1 MVMYL
6 PQAKA
11 FRQPESCD
19 SGHDTGLPNDNALF
33 ARVWN
38 PKGGA
43 MIIDQV
49 SQAVAAASSI
59 PMLDNTAKL
68 VWRGLAEG
76 RITDIDAEHLS
87 GAVEARRDVLRSKP
101 RRSVAQQPQARPRAC
116 RSPDRTRSIRRR
128 RGLAASGAVPGTIAA
143 HFTTGE
149 IAALT
154 VIARQC
160 QRSRSCDWFMDRIAA
175 IAGVSRTTVRNA
187 LRQAQALG
195 LISIQERRLTAWRSD
210 SNIIRVVSAEWLA
223 WLGLGGGCKKAQ
235 ATNNHFYNQKETIG
249 KAGYNQP
256 LFAVRSG
263 LSVATVIDSRHAK
276 PRHDYGTALH
286 R

>member
-1 MVMYL
+1 ML
-6 PQAKA
+6 
-11 FRQPESCD
+11 ESQL
-19 SGHDTGLPNDNALF
+19 SEAISTARNLNSLDNA
-33 ARVWN
+33 ARL
-38 PKGGA
+38 
-43 MIIDQV
+43 M
-49 SQAVAAASSI
+49 
-59 PMLDNTAKL
+59 
-68 VWRGLAEG
+68 WRGHGEGLVDDSAAE
-76 RITDIDAEHLS
+76 RLS
-87 GAVEARRDVLRSKP
+87 AAIEARRSAFKVRSPKTPAQP
-101 RRSVAQQPQARPRAC
+101 RRAHPRPC

-187 LRQAQALG
+187 LRQAQRLG

-210 SNIIRVVSAEWLA
+210 SNVIRVVSPEWLA
-223 WLGLGGGCKKAQ
+223 WLGLGGGCKNVHP
-235 ATNNHFYNQKETIG
+235 TNNQFYNQKEKIG
-249 KAGYNQP
+249 KTEHNP
-256 LFAVRSG
+256 SLFSVRSS
-263 LSVATVIDSRHAK
+263 LNLATVIDSRDEQH
-276 PRHDYGTALH
+276 RYDYRTALD

>member
-1 MVMYL
+1 M
-6 PQAKA
+6 
-11 FRQPESCD
+11 F
-19 SGHDTGLPNDNALF
+19 T
-33 ARVWN
+33 
-38 PKGGA
+38 
-43 MIIDQV
+43 DQV
-49 SQAVAAASSI
+49 SQAVAAAYSI

-76 RITDIDAEHLS
+76 VIDDAAAERLS
-87 GAVEARRDVLRSKP
+87 ADVEARRDALRSKP
-101 RRSVAQQPQARPRAC
+101 RQIVPQQLQAHPRPC
-116 RSPDRTRSIRRR
+116 RSPDRARSIRRR

-175 IAGVSRTTVRNA
+175 VAGVSRTTVRNA

-195 LISIQERRLTAWRSD
+195 LISVQERRLTAWRSD

-223 WLGLGGGCKKAQ
+223 WLGLGGGRKKERT
-235 ATNNHFYNQKETIG
+235 TNNQFYNQKETTG
-249 KAGYNQP
+249 NVGDNGQ
-256 LFAVRSG
+256 LFRVCSG
-263 LSVATVIDSRHAK
+263 HGMAAMIDSGHGK
-276 PRHDYGTALH
+276 PRHNYRTTLN

>member
-1 MVMYL
+1 M
-6 PQAKA
+6 
-11 FRQPESCD
+11 F
-19 SGHDTGLPNDNALF
+19 
-33 ARVWN
+33 
-38 PKGGA
+38 
-43 MIIDQV
+43 IDQV
-49 SQAVAAASSI
+49 SQAVAVASSI

-76 RITDIDAEHLS
+76 LIADADAEHLS
-87 GAVEARRDVLRSKP
+87 AAVEARRDALRSKP
-101 RRSVAQQPQARPRAC
+101 RRNMPQQPQARPRPC

-128 RGLAASGAVPGTIAA
+128 RGLAASGAVPGTIAT

-160 QRSRSCDWFMDRIAA
+160 QRRRSCDWFMDRIAA
-175 IAGVSRTTVRNA
+175 VAGVSRTTVRNA

-195 LISIQERRLTAWRSD
+195 LISVQERRLTAWRSD

-223 WLGLGGGCKKAQ
+223 WLGLGGGCKKERT
-235 ATNNHFYNQKETIG
+235 TNNRSFSQTGTAVDNGHNMR
-249 KAGYNQP
+249 
-256 LFAVRSG
+256 LFMICSG
-263 LSVATVIDSRHAK
+263 HDMARVVDSRHAK
-276 PRHDYGTALH
+276 PRHDYGTALD

>member
-1 MVMYL
+1 M
-6 PQAKA
+6 
-11 FRQPESCD
+11 F
-19 SGHDTGLPNDNALF
+19 
-33 ARVWN
+33 
-38 PKGGA
+38 
-43 MIIDQV
+43 IDQV
-49 SQAVAAASSI
+49 SQAVAVASSI

-76 RITDIDAEHLS
+76 LIADADAEHLS
-87 GAVEARRDVLRSKP
+87 AAVEARRDALRSKP
-101 RRSVAQQPQARPRAC
+101 RRNMPQQPQARPRPC